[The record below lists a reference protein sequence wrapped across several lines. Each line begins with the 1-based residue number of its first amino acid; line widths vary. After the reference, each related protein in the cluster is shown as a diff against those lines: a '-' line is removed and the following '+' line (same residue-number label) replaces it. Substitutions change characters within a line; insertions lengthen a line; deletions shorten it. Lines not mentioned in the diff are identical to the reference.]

1 MGKIYCVMGKSS
13 SGKDTVYKKLK
24 EQYKEFRLIVPYTT
38 RPIREGEKDGVE
50 YYFVDPEQ
58 FRAMKEDGKVI
69 ESRSYNTKCGIWT
82 YFTADDGQINLSAAD
97 YLLIGTLVSYQALR
111 EYFGEEAIV
120 PVYLEVED
128 GLRLARALERERRQ
142 EKPKYAEMCRRF
154 LADEEDFSE
163 ENLIKSGITE
173 RFGNEDFTECLNK
186 IQRYI
191 EEIRYILSVFMRFHS
206 FVIPFNLKL

>member
-50 YYFVDPEQ
+50 YYFVDLEQ

-82 YFTADDGQINLSAAD
+82 YFTADDGQIDLSAAD

-191 EEIRYILSVFMRFHS
+191 EERR
-206 FVIPFNLKL
+206 

>member
-82 YFTADDGQINLSAAD
+82 YFTADDGQIDLSAAD

-142 EKPKYAEMCRRF
+142 EKPKYAELCRRF

-191 EEIRYILSVFMRFHS
+191 EEIR
-206 FVIPFNLKL
+206 

>member
-82 YFTADDGQINLSAAD
+82 YFTADDGQIDLSAAD

-173 RFGNEDFTECLNK
+173 RFGYEDFTECLNK

-191 EEIRYILSVFMRFHS
+191 EEIR
-206 FVIPFNLKL
+206 

>member
-82 YFTADDGQINLSAAD
+82 YFTADDGQIDLSAAD

-111 EYFGEEAIV
+111 EYFGVEAFV

-191 EEIRYILSVFMRFHS
+191 EEIR
-206 FVIPFNLKL
+206 

>member
-58 FRAMKEDGKVI
+58 FRAMKEDVKVI

-82 YFTADDGQINLSAAD
+82 YFTADDGQIDLSAAD

-191 EEIRYILSVFMRFHS
+191 EEIR
-206 FVIPFNLKL
+206 

>member
-82 YFTADDGQINLSAAD
+82 YFTADDGQIDLSAAD

-142 EKPKYAEMCRRF
+142 EKPKYAGCAAVFSRTRRTF
-154 LADEEDFSE
+154 R
-163 ENLIKSGITE
+163 K
-173 RFGNEDFTECLNK
+173 K
-186 IQRYI
+186 
-191 EEIRYILSVFMRFHS
+191 ILSKAGLQSGLAMKISQSV
-206 FVIPFNLKL
+206 

>member
-50 YYFVDPEQ
+50 YYFVDLEQ

-82 YFTADDGQINLSAAD
+82 YFTADDGQIDLSAAD

-191 EEIRYILSVFMRFHS
+191 EEIR
-206 FVIPFNLKL
+206 

>member
-82 YFTADDGQINLSAAD
+82 YFTADDGQIDLSAAD

-186 IQRYI
+186 IQRYCWR
-191 EEIRYILSVFMRFHS
+191 ENY
-206 FVIPFNLKL
+206 K

>member
-82 YFTADDGQINLSAAD
+82 YFTADDGQIDLSAAD

-120 PVYLEVED
+120 PARLSGNADRRSPNMRRCAAVF
-128 GLRLARALERERRQ
+128 LRTRRTFR
-142 EKPKYAEMCRRF
+142 KK
-154 LADEEDFSE
+154 
-163 ENLIKSGITE
+163 
-173 RFGNEDFTECLNK
+173 
-186 IQRYI
+186 
-191 EEIRYILSVFMRFHS
+191 ILSKAGLQSGLAMKISQSV
-206 FVIPFNLKL
+206 

>member
-82 YFTADDGQINLSAAD
+82 YFTADDGQIDLSAAD
-97 YLLIGTLVSYQALR
+97 YLLIVSYQALR

-191 EEIRYILSVFMRFHS
+191 EEIR
-206 FVIPFNLKL
+206 

>member
-1 MGKIYCVMGKSS
+1 MGKIYYVMGKSS

-82 YFTADDGQINLSAAD
+82 YFTADDGQIDLSAAD

-191 EEIRYILSVFMRFHS
+191 EEIR
-206 FVIPFNLKL
+206 

>member
-82 YFTADDGQINLSAAD
+82 YFTADDGQIDLSAAD

-128 GLRLARALERERRQ
+128 GLRFARALERERRQ

-191 EEIRYILSVFMRFHS
+191 EERR
-206 FVIPFNLKL
+206 

>member
-50 YYFVDPEQ
+50 YYFVDPEL

-82 YFTADDGQINLSAAD
+82 YFTADDGQIDLSAAD

-191 EEIRYILSVFMRFHS
+191 EEIR
-206 FVIPFNLKL
+206 

>member
-24 EQYKEFRLIVPYTT
+24 EQYKEFRLIVPNTT

-82 YFTADDGQINLSAAD
+82 YFTADDGQIDLSAAD

-191 EEIRYILSVFMRFHS
+191 EEIR
-206 FVIPFNLKL
+206 

>member
-82 YFTADDGQINLSAAD
+82 YFTADDGQIDLNASD

-173 RFGNEDFTECLNK
+173 RFCNEDLAACLDK
-186 IQRYI
+186 IRTYI
-191 EEIRYILSVFMRFHS
+191 GKNR
-206 FVIPFNLKL
+206 

>member
-69 ESRSYNTKCGIWT
+69 ESRSYNTKCGLWT
-82 YFTADDGQINLSAAD
+82 YFTADDGQIDLSAAD

-154 LADEEDFSE
+154 RADEEDFSE

-191 EEIRYILSVFMRFHS
+191 EEIR
-206 FVIPFNLKL
+206 

>member
-1 MGKIYCVMGKSS
+1 MGRIYCVMGKSS

-82 YFTADDGQINLSAAD
+82 YFTADDGQIDLSAAD

-191 EEIRYILSVFMRFHS
+191 EEIR
-206 FVIPFNLKL
+206 

>member
-82 YFTADDGQINLSAAD
+82 YFTADDGQIDLSAAD

-142 EKPKYAEMCRRF
+142 EKPKYSERGRRF

-191 EEIRYILSVFMRFHS
+191 EEIR
-206 FVIPFNLKL
+206 

>member
-82 YFTADDGQINLSAAD
+82 YFTADDGQIDLSAAD

-111 EYFGEEAIV
+111 EYFGEEAIA

-191 EEIRYILSVFMRFHS
+191 EEIR
-206 FVIPFNLKL
+206 

>member
-1 MGKIYCVMGKSS
+1 MGKIYWVMGKSS

-24 EQYKEFRLIVPYTT
+24 EQDKEFRLIVPYTT

-82 YFTADDGQINLSAAD
+82 YFTADDGQIDLSAAD

-191 EEIRYILSVFMRFHS
+191 EEIR
-206 FVIPFNLKL
+206 

>member
-82 YFTADDGQINLSAAD
+82 YFTADDGQIDLSAAD

-191 EEIRYILSVFMRFHS
+191 EEIS
-206 FVIPFNLKL
+206 